1 MMTDAQRYLFDMMGY
16 LHLEQALKR
25 TELKAAQQAI
35 NRYVNASED
44 ELPEGFGRSN
54 SLFDKNRTQFKYA
67 FAFDKVLE
75 ALVFHRSFWPIV
87 LEASGRRPRLNSGE
101 VRINTAKDP
110 VHRLHCSRESFGQ
123 YSCRY
128 SCDDGKIYCDDLVV
142 FIYLTDVLPGD
153 GGLLLVPG
161 SHKSDFKRPPDVF
174 NDGWIEKDV
183 PLGVA
188 NITARAG
195 DIVITTELMTHGA
208 MAWQP
213 KDRDRR
219 FFILR
224 YRPQYHRQ
232 IREYPDSIL
241 ARLSPETRELL
252 ETQSYTH
259 EKEIVKKDFVTLTI

>member
-25 TELKAAQQAI
+25 PELKAAQQAI

-44 ELPEGFGRSN
+44 EMPEGFGRST

-110 VHRLHCSRESFGQ
+110 VHRLHCSRESFGP

-188 NITARAG
+188 NY
-195 DIVITTELMTHGA
+195 HGSGWRYCHNHRIDDTWSNGLA
-208 MAWQP
+208 TQRSGSPFLYSQIPPAISSTNP
-213 KDRDRR
+213 RIPR
-219 FFILR
+219 FNTGAALTR
-224 YRPQYHRQ
+224 
-232 IREYPDSIL
+232 
-241 ARLSPETRELL
+241 TRELL

-259 EKEIVKKDFVTLTI
+259 EKEIVKRIS